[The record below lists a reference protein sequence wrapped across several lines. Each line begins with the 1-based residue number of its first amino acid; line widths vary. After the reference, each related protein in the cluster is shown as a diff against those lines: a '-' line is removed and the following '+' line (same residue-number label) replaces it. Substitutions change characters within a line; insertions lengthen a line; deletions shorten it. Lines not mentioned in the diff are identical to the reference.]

1 MSKFEKEAEALREAF
16 TGKITP
22 TFESKVMTYLKNLT
36 SKFYQISERLDKLEK
51 IMMSGFQATG
61 VAFHQT
67 KEVVN
72 RLAEATEDTRMDLAE
87 YGGVIE
93 GDSFF

>member
-1 MSKFEKEAEALREAF
+1 MSKFEKEVMKYLR
-16 TGKITP
+16 
-22 TFESKVMTYLKNLT
+22 NLAT
-36 SKFYQISERLDKLEK
+36 KMINLSEKLDKLEK

-61 VAFHQT
+61 TAFNQT

-72 RLAEATEDTRMDLAE
+72 KLAQATEDTRDDLAT

-93 GDSFF
+93 ADSFFRGC